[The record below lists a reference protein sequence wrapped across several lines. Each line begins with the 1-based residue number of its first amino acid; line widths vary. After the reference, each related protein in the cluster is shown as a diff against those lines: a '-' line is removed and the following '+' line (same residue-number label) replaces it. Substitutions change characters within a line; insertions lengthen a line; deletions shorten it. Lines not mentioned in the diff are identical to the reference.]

1 MKPFTRL
8 LYWVLGAA
16 GANIATLVL
25 YVAVAVIVNRT
36 SASDILAIPSLFLVP
51 FFSGYVASRC
61 WKPLKPSYLAGVGGS
76 FLTTLLA
83 VIGAYVFLREGIICL
98 LIVAPLYFAS
108 LTCGVMLSICFQRR
122 RANTLNAI
130 ALPLVAM
137 LTAGEILSRNDLPG
151 EVVDEVLI
159 KAPPATVWPQVTSFP
174 SIPAR
179 PTFWLFRMGLPYP
192 VQTTKEGDFVGAD
205 RKCIFS
211 EGAIFDETVTRCVP
225 NSELTFDIESI
236 PPDPELLGHVTPF
249 RGQFVLKDNG
259 NGTTTLIGTSWY
271 RIHVRPLWY
280 FDWWTQEI
288 IRAVHVRVMGDI
300 RRRAEL
306 AAL

>member
-8 LYWVLGAA
+8 LYWVLGAIA
-16 GANIATLVL
+16 ANIATAAL
-25 YVAVAVIVNRT
+25 YFVVAMFVSRT
-36 SASDILAIPSLFLVP
+36 TAGGMLAIPSLFLVP
-51 FFSGYVASRC
+51 FFGGYVASYC
-61 WKPLKPSYLAGVGGS
+61 WKSLKPSYLAGVGGS
-76 FLTTLLA
+76 VLTTLLA
-83 VIGAYVFLREGIICL
+83 VLGAYVFLREGIICL

-108 LTCGVMLSICFQRR
+108 LTCGVMLSICFRR
-122 RANTLNAI
+122 HRANTMNAI
-130 ALPLVAM
+130 AVPLVAM
-137 LTAGEILSRNDLPG
+137 LATGEVLSRNDQPG
-151 EVVDEVLI
+151 KVVDEVLI

-174 SIPAR
+174 TIPAR
-179 PTFWLFRMGLPYP
+179 PTFWLFRLGLPYP

-205 RKCIFS
+205 RKCVFS
-211 EGAIFDETVTRCVP
+211 GGAIFDETVTRCVP

-236 PPDPELLGHVTPF
+236 PPDPELLGHVTPY

-288 IRAVHVRVMGDI
+288 IRAVHVRVMEDI
-300 RRRAEL
+300 RSRAEL